1 MKISENGIKF
11 IANWEGKRN
20 SQYPDAVGLPTIG
33 IGHLIKKGEVFPK
46 VMTDQQVYDLFRKD
60 IVGYENAVNKSVKVA
75 INQNQFDALVSLA
88 FNIGIGGFQSS
99 SVLRNLNAK
108 NFTEASNSFLKW
120 NKGTVNGKLIE
131 ILGLTNRRKTERDLF
146 NKK

>member
-20 SQYPDAVGLPTIG
+20 SAYKDAVGLWTIG
-33 IGHLIKKGEVFPK
+33 IGHLIKKGEAFPK

-60 IVGYENAVNKSVKVA
+60 VAGFENAVNNAVKVQ
-75 INQNQFDALVSLA
+75 ITQNQFDALVSLA
-88 FNIGIGGFQSS
+88 FNIGIGAFAGS
-99 SVLRNLNAK
+99 SVVRNLNAK
-108 NFTEASNSFLKW
+108 NYTEAANSFLKW
-120 NKGTVNGKLIE
+120 NKGTVNGKLVE
-131 ILGLTNRRKTERDLF
+131 ILGLTNRRKAERDLF